1 MEQTEM
7 VDYRQLSLKT
17 LNEPRYSHV
26 KLLLFWPSFG
36 IVFYIL
42 ERVWIRDGYHI
53 MSCSLDAHIPFCEWF
68 VIPYFFWFI
77 FIIGMH
83 IYTLL
88 YDVPTFQKFIRYIA
102 ITYWASVAVYILFP
116 NCQEFRPVEFTR
128 DNWMVHVVQFLYG
141 FDTNTNVCP
150 SLHVVGSMAV
160 MFAAWHSKKFSTRGW
175 KIAFGI
181 MAFVISVSTVFLRQH
196 SVLDLLAAVPI
207 CLIAAYIVYGREDK
221 RIKAQA

>member
-128 DNWMVHVVQFLYG
+128 DNWMVHVV
-141 FDTNTNVCP
+141 
-150 SLHVVGSMAV
+150 GSMAV

>member
-7 VDYRQLSLKT
+7 MDYRQLSLKT

-53 MSCSLDAHIPFCEWF
+53 MSCPLDAHIPFCEWF

-88 YDVPTFQKFIRYIA
+88 YDVPTFRKFIRYLA
-102 ITYWASVAVYILFP
+102 ITYWASVTVYILFP
-116 NCQEFRPVEFTR
+116 NC
-128 DNWMVHVVQFLYG
+128 
-141 FDTNTNVCP
+141 
-150 SLHVVGSMAV
+150 
-160 MFAAWHSKKFSTRGW
+160 
-175 KIAFGI
+175 
-181 MAFVISVSTVFLRQH
+181 
-196 SVLDLLAAVPI
+196 
-207 CLIAAYIVYGREDK
+207 
-221 RIKAQA
+221 

>member
-128 DNWMVHVVQFLYG
+128 DNWMVHVV
-141 FDTNTNVCP
+141 
-150 SLHVVGSMAV
+150 GSMAV

-175 KIAFGI
+175 RIAFGI

>member
-53 MSCSLDAHIPFCEWF
+53 MSCPLDAHIPFCEWF

-88 YDVPTFQKFIRYIA
+88 YDVPTFQKFIRYLA

-116 NCQEFRPVEFTR
+116 NCQEFRPMEFTR

-150 SLHVVGSMAV
+150 LSM
-160 MFAAWHSKKFSTRGW
+160 W
-175 KIAFGI
+175 
-181 MAFVISVSTVFLRQH
+181 
-196 SVLDLLAAVPI
+196 LAPW
-207 CLIAAYIVYGREDK
+207 R
-221 RIKAQA
+221 

>member
-68 VIPYFFWFI
+68 ALPYVMWYPVLVIPGLI
-77 FIIGMH
+77 F
-83 IYTLL
+83 LL
-88 YDVPTFQKFIRYIA
+88 
-102 ITYWASVAVYILFP
+102 
-116 NCQEFRPVEFTR
+116 
-128 DNWMVHVVQFLYG
+128 
-141 FDTNTNVCP
+141 
-150 SLHVVGSMAV
+150 
-160 MFAAWHSKKFSTRGW
+160 
-175 KIAFGI
+175 
-181 MAFVISVSTVFLRQH
+181 
-196 SVLDLLAAVPI
+196 
-207 CLIAAYIVYGREDK
+207 
-221 RIKAQA
+221 